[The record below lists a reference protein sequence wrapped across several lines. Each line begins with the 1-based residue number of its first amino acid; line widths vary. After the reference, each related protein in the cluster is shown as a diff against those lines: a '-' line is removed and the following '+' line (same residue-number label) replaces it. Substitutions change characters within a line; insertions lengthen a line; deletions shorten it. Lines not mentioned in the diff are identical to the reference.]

1 MDAARA
7 IDGAA
12 RAAWMVVNQ
21 NRWRS
26 ALTLTICGIGT
37 AGVIVA
43 GAIGNAQVIDMQRRL
58 DAVGGRLVVVSPNTV
73 PPYPG
78 RSRQIEHF
86 ISLEP
91 SDASA
96 LLDAIPELQA
106 VVPVIARN
114 STLRLGHNASRIRLL
129 GTVPAY
135 APVRGFTIAK
145 GRFLAGNDEG
155 QRVIVLGNAASREL
169 DPEGARL
176 GAVVWL
182 GGQPYEVVGIL
193 HPLGVNFA
201 GEDEDHQAFIPL
213 DTYRHRVANRWWLSY
228 LYLQVAADADSA
240 NTLREVVKVLRA
252 RQSRFGDQ
260 VDDVIVRDMAEV
272 AAQQSALS
280 ATAVWVVSLTS
291 GLLLVLGM
299 VGIATLMIQTV
310 RQRRGEIGL
319 RRAVGATPF
328 DVAVQLFMEA
338 MGLASLGVLGGLIVG
353 LAGSL
358 AGQWLWEAIVT
369 VDTGLLLATV
379 SSSLVV
385 SGLACLVPALI
396 AARIEPA
403 AALRL

>member
-96 LLDAIPELQA
+96 LRDAIPELQA

-135 APVRGFTIAK
+135 APVRGFAIAK

-169 DPEGARL
+169 DPEGAHL

-182 GGQPYEVVGIL
+182 GGQPYEIVGVL

-213 DTYRHRVANRWWLSY
+213 ETYRHRVANRWWLSY

-240 NTLREVVKVLRA
+240 NTLREVIKVLRA

-260 VDDVIVRDMAEV
+260 VDDMIVRDMAEV
-272 AAQQSALS
+272 VAQQSALS

-310 RQRRGEIGL
+310 RQRRGEFGL

-353 LAGSL
+353 MAGSL
-358 AGQWLWEAIVT
+358 AGQWLWEASVT
-369 VDTGLLLATV
+369 VDTGLLLLTV

>member
-1 MDAARA
+1 M
-7 IDGAA
+7 
-12 RAAWMVVNQ
+12 
-21 NRWRS
+21 
-26 ALTLTICGIGT
+26 
-37 AGVIVA
+37 
-43 GAIGNAQVIDMQRRL
+43 
-58 DAVGGRLVVVSPNTV
+58 
-73 PPYPG
+73 
-78 RSRQIEHF
+78 
-86 ISLEP
+86 
-91 SDASA
+91 
-96 LLDAIPELQA
+96 
-106 VVPVIARN
+106 
-114 STLRLGHNASRIRLL
+114 
-129 GTVPAY
+129 
-135 APVRGFTIAK
+135 
-145 GRFLAGNDEG
+145 
-155 QRVIVLGNAASREL
+155 
-169 DPEGARL
+169 
-176 GAVVWL
+176 
-182 GGQPYEVVGIL
+182 
-193 HPLGVNFA
+193 
-201 GEDEDHQAFIPL
+201 
-213 DTYRHRVANRWWLSY
+213 
-228 LYLQVAADADSA
+228 AADADSA

-353 LAGSL
+353 MAGSL
-358 AGQWLWEAIVT
+358 AGQWVWEAFVT

-385 SGLACLVPALI
+385 SGLACLVPALM